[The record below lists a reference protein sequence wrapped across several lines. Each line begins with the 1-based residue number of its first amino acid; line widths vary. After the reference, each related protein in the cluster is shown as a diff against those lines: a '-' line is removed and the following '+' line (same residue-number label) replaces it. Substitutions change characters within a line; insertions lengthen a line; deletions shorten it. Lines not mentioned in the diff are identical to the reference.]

1 MHKRLLARSSFML
14 AAATLLLLGASI
26 ARAQDDLVPK
36 KRLRS
41 PATVRGTIGG
51 EGHDSYVIRARRGQ
65 RMTVSISWRKDG
77 DNQAGFSISRS
88 PNFFSAEPVSFGQE
102 SNEGKNWTG
111 RIPRAGNYYIY
122 VTAHPVADY
131 VLRVRLK

>member
-1 MHKRLLARSSFML
+1 MSKRLLNFPSL
-14 AAATLLLLGASI
+14 ITAAAVLLLLSAAI
-26 ARAQDDLVPK
+26 ARAQDDTVPK

-51 EGHDSYVIRARRGQ
+51 ESHDSYVIRARRGQ
-65 RMTVSISWRKDG
+65 RMTVRISWRRDG
-77 DNQAGFSISRS
+77 DNQASFSISRS
-88 PNFFSAEPVSFGQE
+88 PNFFSAEPLNFGQE
-102 SNEGKNWTG
+102 SDEGKQWTG
-111 RIPRAGNYYIY
+111 RIPQTGNYYIY

>member
-1 MHKRLLARSSFML
+1 MHKRLAKLFLIVASAM
-14 AAATLLLLGASI
+14 LLLGSASI
-26 ARAQDDLVPK
+26 TRAQDDPIPK
-36 KRLRS
+36 IRLRS

-65 RMTVSISWRKDG
+65 RMTVSISWKKDG

-102 SNEGKNWTG
+102 SNDGKQWTG
-111 RIPRAGNYYIY
+111 RIPVTGNYYIY
-122 VTAHPVADY
+122 VTAHPIAQY
-131 VLRVRLK
+131 VLRVKLN